1 MLPTYLIEQAKEMH
15 KKEIITAYSTGL
27 PIEDGVF
34 TAIDKA
40 HKYYDK
46 TFDAT
51 MSNNKPNTAPMVIL
65 GTSSTHT
72 AQGIYVEHIKNKNI
86 QQ

>member
-1 MLPTYLIEQAKEMH
+1 MTNNKQSSVEWYIEKILDLDYEYAKGLITLGVWSERKNALIEQAKEMH

-40 HKYYDK
+40 HKYHNE
-46 TFDAT
+46 TF
-51 MSNNKPNTAPMVIL
+51 NND
-65 GTSSTHT
+65 
-72 AQGIYVEHIKNKNI
+72 
-86 QQ
+86 